1 MSPSNAVVG
10 KRISMN
16 PRGSQIGKSQTS
28 THLQLGGICKFQLI
42 WQLVWKIGC
51 PEISWSIAHDTP
63 NFRTI
68 FTQPTISSLWH
79 ICIYIYIL
87 LYITISHKKIPL
99 IPKKRHYFF
108 DQNDPIHPHQIPI
121 AGWILPLN
129 PSFSCKKNI
138 ILPTFGWNP
147 PWKYR
152 KMVKSC
158 RMVYKKTGNNP
169 QLVREISYISY
180 IYHKPPVISWFINPI
195 N

>member
-1 MSPSNAVVG
+1 MQVKKTHHFFFCCSISQASIGNTYLHTLPSFSPFNPSCMSPSNAVVG
-10 KRISMN
+10 KRISMK

-68 FTQPTISSLWH
+68 NPTNH
-79 ICIYIYIL
+79 ILVMAHMYIYIL

-108 DQNDPIHPHQIPI
+108 NHKVIPFIHTKSPLLVEYSHEIP
-121 AGWILPLN
+121 L
-129 PSFSCKKNI
+129 F
-138 ILPTFGWNP
+138 LPTFGWNP
-147 PWKYR
+147 PVKIIR
-152 KMVKSC
+152 NMVEN
-158 RMVYKKTGNNP
+158 MQDG
-169 QLVREISYISY
+169 EI
-180 IYHKPPVISWFINPI
+180 
-195 N
+195 